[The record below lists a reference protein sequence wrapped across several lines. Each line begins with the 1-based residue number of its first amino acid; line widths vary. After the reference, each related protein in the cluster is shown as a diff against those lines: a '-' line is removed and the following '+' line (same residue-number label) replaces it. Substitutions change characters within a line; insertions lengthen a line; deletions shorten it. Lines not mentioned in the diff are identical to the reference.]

1 MARYTYNASLVTQ
14 TLDKLYSACDS
25 LDSTN
30 VDIKKGIDMINNA
43 RGAENISI
51 DYTPITGYQSS
62 VIDYIE
68 TMASEIKKKAQEI
81 EEYQD
86 APWYKKLFATIG
98 MGALKLVEGLASFVE
113 QIGDGLVAITGFIGG
128 IFSSK
133 FRDCLGEFVKKDWV
147 GDTTAKWYEEG
158 WLKSVNKY
166 SIMSHESTAANV
178 LKGIGVAAGYVVLTV
193 CTYGAGTAVSLGVS
207 AAAAAAG
214 GIGSGTQA
222 GLQAGKTFNQAF
234 GQGVKQGAVA
244 AATTLVV
251 GGVANKLGAITKGAS
266 SVLNSADEVTGAL
279 VNSSDE
285 IANALVNSGD
295 EITNALVNSGD
306 EITNAAL
313 KVADKADETF
323 NAVTK
328 TADKLDDAGAT
339 IKNAQIGDKVKMG
352 DDMVEVIGKKI
363 TKEGDE
369 ILKVR
374 GSHGTDALRNVN
386 GKLTSMVQGDDV
398 YNIVANSGDEV
409 ANAIVNNADEVGT
422 ALVNNADEASTAL
435 RVIDKADEAGTALKV
450 VDKADEAGNALKVVD
465 KVDDGANAATGA
477 GKQTIGQ
484 KIVGKVN
491 QGMEKLAQTKT
502 GQAVGNLV
510 NKVGPTATNAT
521 AAVAGAGAGGS
532 LSSPAQS
539 SAYRVAMNEASTPTP
554 GQQLAEESYNK
565 VMDNKPTINEN
576 PQVNGGGNNNGTQ
589 AGAGSSSPSG
599 NDGGGNT
606 GGNNGGKPSYQVTGK
621 DPVKLPDYPG
631 GDGGNN
637 GGNGGNNG
645 GNGGNNGG
653 NGGNNGTDGAVGGV
667 DITGGN
673 GGGGTG
679 RTSGNGSTHG
689 IKTLGK
695 TTSGK
700 VSSSDVLDTFGAA
713 AGSLSDITGT
723 DTSIP
728 TSSSPILSS
737 DSGSGKSMI
746 PLGAGLG
753 AAALAGI
760 GTKAYLDKKEKKEED
775 SDELETEEWANQDV
789 EIDYGLETEEEADY
803 LDPTDELAF
812 QE

>member
-113 QIGDGLVAITGFIGG
+113 QVGDGLVAITGFIGG

-214 GIGSGTQA
+214 GIGSGTQS
-222 GLQAGKTFNQAF
+222 GLQAGMTFNQAF

-295 EITNALVNSGD
+295 EVANALVNSGD

-323 NAVTK
+323 NAITK
-328 TADKLDDAGAT
+328 TADKLDDAGVT

-422 ALVNNADEASTAL
+422 ALINNADEAGTAL

-465 KVDDGANAATGA
+465 KVDDGANAAAKA
-477 GKQTIGQ
+477 GKTTIGQ
-484 KIVGKVN
+484 KITNVYNKS
-491 QGMEKLAQTKT
+491 MEKLAQTVPGK
-502 GQAVGNLV
+502 AVGTAANAI
-510 NKVGPTATNAT
+510 GPAGTNAV
-521 AAVAGAGAGGS
+521 ASVAGAAAGGN
-532 LSSPAQS
+532 LSAPAQS
-539 SAYRVAMNEASTPTP
+539 SANRIAMNEAANPTP

-576 PQVNGGGNNNGTQ
+576 PQVSGGANNGGAQSGN
-589 AGAGSSSPSG
+589 GSSSTTP
-599 NDGGGNT
+599 NAGGD
-606 GGNNGGKPSYQVTGK
+606 NGGKPSYQVTGK

-645 GNGGNNGG
+645 GNGGNNG
-653 NGGNNGTDGAVGGV
+653 TDGAVGGV

-673 GGGGTG
+673 GGGGGTSG
-679 RTSGNGSTHG
+679 TSGNGSTHG

-695 TTSGK
+695 TTTGK

-723 DTSIP
+723 STSIP
-728 TSSSPILSS
+728 SSSSPILSS
-737 DSGSGKSMI
+737 DGGSGSSMI

-789 EIDYGLETEEEADY
+789 EIDYGLETDEEADY

>member
-43 RGAENISI
+43 RGAENISV
-51 DYTPITGYQSS
+51 DFSPITGYQSS
-62 VIDYIE
+62 VVDYIE
-68 TMASEIKKKAQEI
+68 TMAKEIKGKAQEI

-113 QIGDGLVAITGFIGG
+113 QIGDGLVSIVGFIGG
-128 IFSSK
+128 IFSSD
-133 FRDCLGEFVKKDWV
+133 FRDCIGDFVKKDWV

-178 LKGIGVAAGYVVLTV
+178 LKGVGVAAGYVILTG
-193 CTYGAGTAVSLGVS
+193 CPAGAGTAVSLGVS

-244 AATTLVV
+244 AATTLVI
-251 GGVANKLGAITKGAS
+251 GGVANKLGALTKGAS
-266 SVLNSADEVTGAL
+266 SVM
-279 VNSSDE
+279 NSSDE
-285 IANALVNSGD
+285 VVAGLMNSSD
-295 EITNALVNSGD
+295 EITNALVNSSD
-306 EITNAAL
+306 EITGAAL

-339 IKNAQIGDKVKMG
+339 IKNAQVGDKVKMG

-398 YNIVANSGDEV
+398 YNIVANSSDEV

-465 KVDDGANAATGA
+465 KVDDGANAASGA

-576 PQVNGGGNNNGTQ
+576 PQVNGGGNNNEPQ
-589 AGAGSSSPSG
+589 AGAGSSSPRG
-599 NDGGGNT
+599 NNGGGNT
-606 GGNNGGKPSYQVTGK
+606 GGNNGGKPSYEVTGK

-637 GGNGGNNG
+637 GGNG

-679 RTSGNGSTHG
+679 GNGSTHG

>member
-62 VIDYIE
+62 VIEYIE

-113 QIGDGLVAITGFIGG
+113 QVGDGLVAITGFIGG

-295 EITNALVNSGD
+295 EITNA
-306 EITNAAL
+306 AL

-328 TADKLDDAGAT
+328 AADKLDDAGAT

-369 ILKVR
+369 ILRVR

-422 ALVNNADEASTAL
+422 ALVNNADEAGTAL

-465 KVDDGANAATGA
+465 KVDDGANAAAKA
-477 GKQTIGQ
+477 GKTTIGQ
-484 KIVGKVN
+484 KITNAYNK
-491 QGMEKLAQTKT
+491 GMEKLAQTAPGK
-502 GQAVGNLV
+502 AVGAAANAI
-510 NKVGPTATNAT
+510 GPAGTNAV
-521 AAVAGAGAGGS
+521 ASVAGAAAGGN
-532 LSSPAQS
+532 LSAPAQS
-539 SAYRVAMNEASTPTP
+539 SANRIAMNEAANPTP

-673 GGGGTG
+673 GGGGG
-679 RTSGNGSTHG
+679 TSGNGSTHG

-695 TTSGK
+695 TTTGK

-737 DSGSGKSMI
+737 DSGSGSSMI